1 MGFGKARVGKAVA
14 AGCFALGL
22 GVIAATP
29 ALAQSNGGG
38 SYPIATTTTVA
49 PTTTTTT
56 TPRVGV
62 LTVPAPTT
70 TVPATT
76 TTRAPT
82 TTTTLKPA
90 IAFTSAPPVSHG
102 LAFTGADVA
111 ITMGVGAAALG
122 AGGLI
127 VLASRRRRQEP

>member
-1 MGFGKARVGKAVA
+1 MGLAKIRVGKALA
-14 AGCFALGL
+14 AGCFALGGTFWVAL
-22 GVIAATP
+22 GASSPVF
-29 ALAQSNGGG
+29 AQE
-38 SYPIATTTTVA
+38 
-49 PTTTTTT
+49 TTTTTT
-56 TPRVGV
+56 
-62 LTVPAPTT
+62 L
-70 TVPATT
+70 PATT
-76 TTRAPT
+76 TTTNGGTGALTYPITKVGGATTTTLPAPT

-111 ITMGVGAAALG
+111 ITMGAGAAALG

>member
-1 MGFGKARVGKAVA
+1 MGSCRARVGKAVS

-38 SYPIATTTTVA
+38 SYPIATTTT
-49 PTTTTTT
+49 
-56 TPRVGV
+56 TPRVAV

-70 TVPATT
+70 TVP
-76 TTRAPT
+76 APT

>member
-1 MGFGKARVGKAVA
+1 MGLCKARVGKAVA
-14 AGCFALGL
+14 TGCFALGL

-62 LTVPAPTT
+62 VTVPAPTT

-76 TTRAPT
+76 TTAPT